1 MADPRFF
8 QVAGPFKVDELAT
21 IAKAEVSTDA
31 DREKLYRDVAPLQ
44 DAGTSDLSFLDNPNY
59 LEAFE
64 ASQAGLCIVHPR
76 YAERA
81 AKGMDLLLSETPYSA
96 YARVANAF
104 YPPRRR
110 AAATIHQTAVVDPS
124 AEIGE
129 DVDLGPYV
137 IVGARAKIGANCR
150 LAGHVVIGDGVVV
163 GEGTTIGPGA
173 SLSHCLVGRRC
184 QLHAGVRLGNRGFG
198 FTLDPDGFLDVP
210 QLGRVVL
217 GDDVEVGANSTIDRG
232 AGPDT
237 TVGSGSKIDNLVQ
250 IGHNVQIGQHCVLVA
265 QSGVAGSTRLENQVV
280 LAAQAGLAG
289 HITIGQGAQIA
300 AQSGVMR
307 DVPAGQKMFGSPAMP
322 IREFFRLFSTW
333 QRQLKSQGK
342 KG

>member
-1 MADPRFF
+1 MPDPRFF
-8 QVAGPFKVDELAT
+8 QAAGPFSIEELAT
-21 IAKAEVSTDA
+21 IAKAEMSA
-31 DREKLYRDVAPLQ
+31 SPDREKLYQDVAPLQ
-44 DAGTSDLSFLDNPNY
+44 DAGASDLSFLDNPNY

-64 ASQAGLCIVHPR
+64 ACQAGLCIVHPR

-81 AKGMDLLLSETPYSA
+81 PKGMDLLLSATPYSA

-104 YPPRRR
+104 YPPRKR
-110 AAATIHQTAVVDPS
+110 AAVIHETAIVDPT

-129 DVDLGPYV
+129 DVDLAPYV

-150 LAGHVVIGDGVVV
+150 IAGHVVVGDGVVI

-173 SLSHCLVGRRC
+173 SLSHCLVGSRC
-184 QLHAGVRLGNRGFG
+184 QLHAGVRIGNRGFG
-198 FTLDPDGFLDVP
+198 FTLDPEGFLDVP

-217 GDDVEVGANSTIDRG
+217 GDGVEVGANATIDRG

-265 QSGVAGSTRLENQVV
+265 QSGVAGSTRLENHVV

-289 HITIGQGAQIA
+289 HLTIGQGAQIA

-307 DVPAGQKMFGSPAMP
+307 DVPAGRKMFGSPAMP
-322 IREFFRLFSTW
+322 IRDFFRLFSTW
-333 QRQLKSQGK
+333 QRQLKTQGK

>member
-8 QVAGPFKVDELAT
+8 QVAGPFRIEELAT
-21 IAKAEVSTDA
+21 IAKAEISA
-31 DREKLYRDVAPLQ
+31 AANREKPYRDVAPLQ
-44 DAGTSDLSFLDNPNY
+44 DASASDLSFLDNPNY
-59 LEAFE
+59 LQAFE
-64 ASQAGLCIVHPR
+64 ASRAGLCIVHPR

-81 AKGMDLLLSETPYSA
+81 PKGMDLLLSSTPYSA

-104 YPPRRR
+104 YPPQKR
-110 AAATIHQTAVVDPS
+110 AAVIHETAIVDPT

-129 DVDLGPYV
+129 DVDLGPYI
-137 IVGARAKIGANCR
+137 IVGAGAKIGAHCR
-150 LAGHVVIGDGVVV
+150 IAGHVVVGDGVVI
-163 GEGTTIGPGA
+163 GEGTIIGPGA
-173 SLSHCLVGRRC
+173 SLSHCLVGSRC
-184 QLHAGVRLGNRGFG
+184 QLHAGVRIGNRGFG

-237 TVGSGSKIDNLVQ
+237 MVGSGSKIDNLVQ

-289 HITIGQGAQIA
+289 HLTIGQGAQIA

-322 IREFFRLFSTW
+322 IRDFFRLFSTW

>member
-8 QVAGPFKVDELAT
+8 QVAGPFKIEELAA
-21 IAKAEVSTDA
+21 IAKAEVSAGA
-31 DREKLYRDVAPLQ
+31 DRTKLYRDVAPLQ
-44 DAGTSDLSFLDNPNY
+44 DAGTTDLSFLDNPSY
-59 LEAFE
+59 LETFE
-64 ASQAGLCIVHPR
+64 TSGAGLCIVDPR

-81 AKGMDLLLSETPYSA
+81 PKGMDLLLSSAPYSA

-104 YPPRRR
+104 YPTEKR
-110 AAATIHQTAVVDPS
+110 ATLVHDTAIVDPT
-124 AEIGE
+124 AELGE
-129 DVDLGPYV
+129 DVDLGPYA
-137 IVGARAKIGANCR
+137 IVGARAHIGAHCR
-150 LAGHVVIGDGVVV
+150 IAGHVVIGDGVVL

-173 SLSHCLVGRRC
+173 SLSHCLVGSRC
-184 QLHAGVRLGNRGFG
+184 QLHAGVRIGNRGFG
-198 FTLDPDGFLDVP
+198 FTLDPDGYLDVP
-210 QLGRVVL
+210 QLGRVIL

-237 TVGSGSKIDNLVQ
+237 TIGSGSKIDNLVQ
-250 IGHNVQIGQHCVLVA
+250 IGHNVQIGERCVLVA
-265 QSGVAGSTRLENQVV
+265 QSGVAGSTRLESHVV

-289 HITIGQGAQIA
+289 HLTIGQGAQIA

-307 DVPAGQKMFGSPAMP
+307 DVPAGQKVFGSPAMP
-322 IREFFRLFSTW
+322 IRDFFRLFSAW